1 MTQTELGSTGAGE
14 VHHAPLLT
22 TADLARRWQTTEQ
35 AVYSARHRGDCPKA
49 VRIGKRLL
57 WRIMDVE
64 AWEESH
70 LDDAHG
76 GRATLGH
83 PHLNRARRS
92 TAAPDR

>member
-1 MTQTELGSTGAGE
+1 MTQIELASNGTGE
-14 VHHAPLLT
+14 VHNAPLLT

-70 LDDAHG
+70 LDDAQA
-76 GRATLGH
+76 RRTRVGH

>member
-1 MTQTELGSTGAGE
+1 MTQTELDSHRTGE
-14 VHHAPLLT
+14 VNSAQLLT

-57 WRIMDVE
+57 WRMMDVE

-70 LDDAHG
+70 LDDAQARQIRV
-76 GRATLGH
+76 GRSQFD
-83 PHLNRARRS
+83 RVRRS
-92 TAAPDR
+92 PAASDR

>member
-1 MTQTELGSTGAGE
+1 MTQTELDSHGTGE
-14 VHHAPLLT
+14 VNSAQLLT
-22 TADLARRWQTTEQ
+22 TTDLARRWQTTEQ

-70 LDDAHG
+70 LDDEQAPRFRV
-76 GRATLGH
+76 GRSH
-83 PHLNRARRS
+83 FDRARRS